1 MNVKLLQ
8 TIMNLVITPDM
19 REAVNTPATSRGL
32 NRSGE
37 EKDLLD
43 SFSPNQFS
51 SKMNLVD
58 HVNSLDFL
66 TKESEIVIMGSWYGS
81 ILIPAFYDKVKKI
94 TCIDVDKTMLNM
106 AKYTLFKDLDVD
118 WISDDV
124 FATFRDQFKTTDL
137 FINTS
142 CENMKPMRDWGP
154 IGPKSRYDEIYRKR
168 FGIPQTYTDPWWDR
182 VANRE
187 KPAYF
192 AFQSHNIFDIHDS
205 YNCVKTIEEFKTQ
218 LPDRAEV
225 LIEDSMPFETGTRFT
240 LIGKI

>member
-1 MNVKLLQ
+1 MDIKQLQ
-8 TIMNLVITPDM
+8 TIIENLVSKEMRDFINIPD
-19 REAVNTPATSRGL
+19 L
-32 NRSGE
+32 NKNRLRQLRQ
-37 EKDLLD
+37 KDILD
-43 SFSPNQFS
+43 SFSDNQFL
-51 SKMNLVD
+51 SKMNLIN
-58 HVNSLDFL
+58 HIKSLDFL
-66 TKESEIVIMGSWYGS
+66 NKDSEIVIFGSWYGS
-81 ILIPAFYDKVKKI
+81 ILIPAFYNEVKKI
-94 TCIDVDKTMLNM
+94 TCIDMDKDVISR
-106 AKYTLFKDLDVD
+106 AKYELFKDFDID

-154 IGPKSRYDEIYRKR
+154 AP
-168 FGIPQTYTDPWWDR
+168 TYKNPWWDR

-205 YNCVKTIEEFKTQ
+205 YNCVNNIEEFKKQ

-225 LIEDSMPFETGTRFT
+225 LIEDSIPFETGTRFT